1 MYPQEDEN
9 KVDENGEGG
18 ASATSPAVS
27 DGLPV
32 VKGVCVDYVHANR
45 DGASV
50 FGRQKWME
58 TGRYTMQLI
67 LQSSTCLPVI
77 VYTLRR
83 LVIRKVLSTKIW
95 GVPPACLG
103 RR

>member
-1 MYPQEDEN
+1 MSCYPQEDEN
-9 KVDENGEGG
+9 KADENGGEDENERE
-18 ASATSPAVS
+18 ALTNDS

-58 TGRYTMQLI
+58 TGRYTMHAVDLTI
-67 LQSSTCLPVI
+67 FHMSARYCIHS
-77 VYTLRR
+77 
-83 LVIRKVLSTKIW
+83 
-95 GVPPACLG
+95 
-103 RR
+103 